1 MSGTFEPPMTSCWMR
16 SSGRTS
22 GPCNSGSSSCSSCTA
37 RCASSSEPSA
47 ARRSSR
53 CSFIRAVAL
62 NAYDRMPARHFAD
75 NEATISVGL
84 RVTGAQNSYLAVPVS
99 LIRDSRRSG
108 ASRRTRSVALAV
120 IFYLAMPPAGIA
132 AQVPTTALAEFLPPP
147 SFGVSRLDDT
157 GLRDLSTTSSP
168 ENAERRGFSTGEVLD
183 PIPKTSSINFQPTYV
198 HRTDGTYQAY
208 VQLKPV
214 IVVESGLPL
223 FTRIEWPIPEIDNE
237 NGPTNAGVGDLTW
250 LTLLLLGSSKAWGAL
265 GIGPVLVFP
274 TASHSEMGDGKYQAG
289 PALGYINKAVPLAIR
304 IPPPAVFLVCW
315 GLPALERQSAHP
327 AALRDQALA
336 RFVVRADAA
345 DHHPGLP
352 QEREQCPQ

>member
-1 MSGTFEPPMTSCWMR
+1 
-16 SSGRTS
+16 
-22 GPCNSGSSSCSSCTA
+22 
-37 RCASSSEPSA
+37 
-47 ARRSSR
+47 
-53 CSFIRAVAL
+53 
-62 NAYDRMPARHFAD
+62 MPAKHAAD

-84 RVTGAQNSYLAVPVS
+84 RVTGAQNYYLAVPVS

-108 ASRRTRSVALAV
+108 ASRRMRSVALAV

-132 AQVPTTALAEFLPPP
+132 AQVSTTALAEFLPPP

-168 ENAERRGFSTGEVLD
+168 ENAERRGFFTGEVLD

-214 IVVESGLPL
+214 IVVESWLPL
-223 FTRIEWPIPEIDNE
+223 FTRIEWPVPEVDNE

-250 LTLLLLGSSKAWGAL
+250 LTLLLLGSSKAWGTL

-289 PALGYINKAVPLAIR
+289 PALGYLNDAVPGWQFAFLLQQYFSYAGDSHRSSVNQLTLQPFVTKLLQDSWYVQTQPIITLDFVKNTSSVPVNLVVGKLLAGRWNVNLQATGYPSWTSSPSKQYELRVSIGYQF
-304 IPPPAVFLVCW
+304 PAFFSK
-315 GLPALERQSAHP
+315 P
-327 AALRDQALA
+327 
-336 RFVVRADAA
+336 
-345 DHHPGLP
+345 
-352 QEREQCPQ
+352 